1 MKNIYIY
8 VNARRKR
15 MPKRERHKKQGKYPN
30 YINIFVCVYVC
41 VCLFFWL
48 GDFLKSFF
56 MLVCIHSDFDSIQ
69 SQFNS
74 RHAIYNA

>member
-1 MKNIYIY
+1 MWKIFIY

-30 YINIFVCVYVC
+30 YINIFVGECVR
-41 VCLFFWL
+41 LFLWL

>member
-1 MKNIYIY
+1 MWKIFTY
-8 VNARRKR
+8 
-15 MPKRERHKKQGKYPN
+15 MWTHEGRECQKGRGTKKQGKYPN
-30 YINIFVCVYVC
+30 YINIFVCEC
-41 VCLFFWL
+41 VLLFLWL

>member
-1 MKNIYIY
+1 MKEI
-8 VNARRKR
+8 RLKKR
-15 MPKRERHKKQGKYPN
+15 DRHEKQTGEEKS
-30 YINIFVCVYVC
+30 
-41 VCLFFWL
+41 LWL

-56 MLVCIHSDFDSIQ
+56 MLVCIHSDFDSLQ

>member
-1 MKNIYIY
+1 MWKIFIY

-30 YINIFVCVYVC
+30 YINIFVCEC
-41 VCLFFWL
+41 VLLFLWL

>member
-1 MKNIYIY
+1 MKNIYICERTKEE
-8 VNARRKR
+8 NA
-15 MPKRERHKKQGKYPN
+15 KKGEAQKTGKIPN
-30 YINIFVCVYVC
+30 YINIFVGECVR
-41 VCLFFWL
+41 LFLWL